1 MRILVTGA
9 TGRVGGR
16 VVQRLLEE
24 PDGHQVFAVVRDRA
38 AALPAGVE
46 PVPADLTDP
55 GSLGALRPA
64 DAAFLLFPSIAGDP
78 AAPRVVSAVADS
90 VRGAGGRIVYQSAH
104 GADSA
109 AGQGG
114 IMGSHTLLEGLIRET
129 GVPWTF
135 LRSSGFAANT
145 LGWADSIR
153 ATGTVR
159 WPAADARRALIHE
172 DDLAAVAV
180 QSLTGAGDRTAAGGD
195 QIATGDQT
203 RTGTPGDRTPG
214 GAAGRA
220 ASAPGQQHQAQP
232 NQAQRNQALH
242 LTGPEQ
248 LTQREYAEHIG
259 EVIGR
264 PVAYVE
270 LSQQQAM
277 SELFA
282 GLPESFARSIIDG
295 QRAMI
300 DNPEPVTDTV
310 AELLGRPAQ
319 PFTRW
324 VADHRA
330 AFAG

>member
-24 PDGHQVFAVVRDRA
+24 PDGHQVFAVVRDPA

-55 GSLGALRPA
+55 GSLGALPSA

-78 AAPRVVSAVADS
+78 AAPQVVSAVADS

-109 AGQGG
+109 EGQGG

-129 GVPWTF
+129 GAPWTF

-180 QSLTGAGDRTAAGGD
+180 QSLTGGAGDR
-195 QIATGDQT
+195 T

-220 ASAPGQQHQAQP
+220 ASAPGQQHQAQ
-232 NQAQRNQALH
+232 RNQALH

-248 LTQREYAEHIG
+248 LTQREYAERIG

-270 LSQQQAM
+270 LSQRQAM

-319 PFTRW
+319 PFSRW